1 MVRVTGF
8 IQKNADLLTFC
19 SIDIATSMSN
29 IDILAKAI
37 TSILILFLALRRF
50 LKRNDDKK
58 DIEQIRK
65 EIHEELEKEAKD
77 TLKS

>member
-65 EIHEELEKEAKD
+65 EIREELEKEAKD